1 MMELRFIDYTKEI
14 KGATVLDRIN
24 LTMEGGKVYGLR
36 GENGS
41 GKTMLL
47 RAACGL
53 ILPSSGSVEIDGTTL
68 RGFPQ
73 SVGLLIEEPDFI
85 AGLSDI
91 KNLESIAQIKGII
104 SREEIGATLAEVG
117 LDPNDRRPFRKYSLG
132 MKKRLGI
139 ACALMENPDLI
150 LLDEPFN
157 GLDEE
162 GVALAKKAIKRRVT
176 AGSLC
181 VVACHGRELL
191 EEVADVIVEI
201 SNGRVMA
208 L

>member
-1 MMELRFIDYTKEI
+1 MMELRFVDYTKEI
-14 KGATVLDRIN
+14 KGATVLDHVN

-53 ILPSSGSVEIDGTTL
+53 ILPSSGSVEINGARL
-68 RGFPQ
+68 KGFPQ
-73 SVGLLIEEPDFI
+73 SVGLLIEEPNFI
-85 AGLSDI
+85 AGISGSR
-91 KNLESIAQIKGII
+91 NLESIARIKKIADRDDI
-104 SREEIGATLAEVG
+104 RAVLAEVG
-117 LDPNDRRPFRKYSLG
+117 LDPDDRRPFRKYSLG
-132 MKKRLGI
+132 MRKRLGI

-162 GVALAKKAIKRRVT
+162 GVALAKEAIGRRAA

-181 VVACHGRELL
+181 VVACHGRALL
-191 EEVADVIVEI
+191 EEIADVIVEM
-201 SNGRVMA
+201 SNGRVVA
-208 L
+208 